1 MHPRCIKSECYG
13 KNEEEH
19 PQNKT
24 CEMINIAKYSSIG
37 QYTSACKEITNKAQ
51 ISGRKPQQVV
61 RELELEILYLAGQV
75 QA

>member
-13 KNEEEH
+13 KNEKEH

-37 QYTSACKEITNKAQ
+37 
-51 ISGRKPQQVV
+51 
-61 RELELEILYLAGQV
+61 
-75 QA
+75 